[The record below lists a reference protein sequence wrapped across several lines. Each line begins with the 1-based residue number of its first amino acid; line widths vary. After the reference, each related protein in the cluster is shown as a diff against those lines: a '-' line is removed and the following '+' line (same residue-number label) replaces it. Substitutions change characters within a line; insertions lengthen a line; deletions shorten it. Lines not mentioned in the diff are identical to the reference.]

1 MKFLE
6 GGLLPWWWLLI
17 VGILALIIGA
27 ALLFLFLHLSG
38 KGKVSSATKESK
50 QIIRDAEVKAEMITK
65 NAKIDAKQAT
75 NEMKQQA
82 QNEIRQMKQE
92 AQLQQSKLDAR
103 EDAIDARDNALL
115 AKEDALEQKN
125 DVLNKKI
132 AENDKKS
139 KDLDAKIDGILAEL
153 EKVSGMSVKE
163 AHDEIMN
170 RVESKMQV
178 EIAQYIKNA
187 EDEAHDTA
195 EAKARD
201 LLSLA
206 CDKYAQDVVTE
217 RSVAVISLPTD
228 ELKGRIIGREGRNI
242 RVLEQT
248 LGVDLVVDDTPE
260 VITVSCFNPIRR
272 EIAKRTLEILVKDGR
287 IQPGRIEEVAAKCK
301 SEVENDCF
309 KAGQDAVNRLG
320 LVKVNREM
328 IAILGKLKYRTS
340 YGQNVLDHS
349 VEVGYLCGIMAAEL
363 GLDQNLARRAGLLHD
378 IGKALDYEQEGTHAS
393 LGASLA
399 RKFGENEV
407 VVNSIEAHH
416 GDVPCKS
423 VIAHLVIA
431 GDTLSAAR
439 PGARSET
446 LETYTKRITQL
457 EDIAKEFDGVQQAY
471 AVQAGREIRVMVIPE
486 KVSDAE
492 AIKMAQQMRDKIEST
507 MTYPG
512 TIKVSIIREYRAVET
527 AK

>member
-1 MKFLE
+1 MIFLQS
-6 GGLLPWWWLLI
+6 GLLDWWWLLI
-17 VGILALIIGA
+17 VGVAALLIGA
-27 ALLFLFLHLSG
+27 ALLFLIMNLLG
-38 KGKVSSATKESK
+38 KGKITSATKESK
-50 QIIRDAEVKAEMITK
+50 QILREAEVKAERITK
-65 NAKIDAKQAT
+65 NAQIDAKQT
-75 NEMKQQA
+75 TFEMKQQA

-103 EDAIDARDNALL
+103 EDAI
-115 AKEDALEQKN
+115 
-125 DVLNKKI
+125 
-132 AENDKKS
+132 
-139 KDLDAKIDGILAEL
+139 
-153 EKVSGMSVKE
+153 E
-163 AHDEIMN
+163 AHDEIMK

-178 EIAQYIKNA
+178 EIAQFIKNA
-187 EDEAHDTA
+187 EDEANDTA

-217 RSVAVISLPTD
+217 RSVAVIALPTD

-301 SEVENDCF
+301 SEVDNDCF

-320 LVKVNREM
+320 LVRMNRDL
-328 IAILGKLKYRTS
+328 IALLGKLKYRTS
-340 YGQNVLDHS
+340 FGQNVLEHS
-349 VEVGYLCGIMAAEL
+349 IEVGYLCGIMAAEL

-378 IGKALDYEQEGTHAS
+378 IGKAVDYEQEGSHAS

-399 RKFGENEV
+399 RKYGENEV
-407 VVNSIEAHH
+407 VINSIEAHH
-416 GDVPCKS
+416 GDVPCTS
-423 VIAHLVIA
+423 VISHLVIA
-431 GDTLSAAR
+431 ADTLSAAR

-457 EDIAKEFDGVQQAY
+457 EEIAKEFDGVQQAY

-492 AIKMAQQMRDKIEST
+492 AVKMAQQMREKIENT

>member
-1 MKFLE
+1 MID
-6 GGLLPWWWLLI
+6 WYWLLI
-17 VGILALIIGA
+17 VGIAALILGA
-27 ALLFLFLHLSG
+27 VILFLVLRVFG
-38 KGKVSSATKESK
+38 KGKIQNADKESK
-50 QIIRDAEVKAEMITK
+50 QIIHEAEVKAEHITK
-65 NAKIDAKQAT
+65 NAQIDAKQVT
-75 NEMKQQA
+75 MEMKQQA

-103 EDAIDARDNALL
+103 EDAIDARDNAIL
-115 AKEDALEQKN
+115 AKENALDQKN
-125 DVLNKKI
+125 ELLNKKI

-139 KDLDAKIDGILAEL
+139 KELDEKIDGILAEL

-178 EIAQYIKNA
+178 EIAQFIKNA
-187 EDEAHDTA
+187 EEEANDMA

-206 CDKYAQDVVTE
+206 CDKYAQEVVSE

-301 SEVENDCF
+301 NEVENDCF

-320 LVKVNREM
+320 LIRVNRELV
-328 IAILGKLKYRTS
+328 ATLGKLKYRTS
-340 YGQNVLDHS
+340 FGQNVLDHS
-349 VEVGYLCGIMAAEL
+349 IEVGYLCGIMAAEL

-378 IGKALDYEQEGTHAS
+378 IGKAVDFEQEGSHAA
-393 LGASLA
+393 LGATLA
-399 RKFGENEV
+399 RKYGENEV
-407 VVNSIEAHH
+407 VINAIESHH
-416 GDVPCKS
+416 GDVPTTS
-423 VIAHLVIA
+423 VIGHLVIA
-431 GDTLSAAR
+431 ADTLSAAR

-457 EDIAKEFDGVQQAY
+457 EEIAQGFEGVQQAY

-486 KVSDAE
+486 KVSDSE